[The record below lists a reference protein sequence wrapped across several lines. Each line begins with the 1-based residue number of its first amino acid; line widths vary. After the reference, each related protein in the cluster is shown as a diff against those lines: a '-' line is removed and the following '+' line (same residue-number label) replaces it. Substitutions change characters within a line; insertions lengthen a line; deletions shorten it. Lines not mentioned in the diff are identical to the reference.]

1 MCDNPAADMLRTKL
15 RTEMLSV
22 VETFSAARPPLVAF
36 LAFSIF
42 RCYVQHSWIVN
53 DRTTGRQHMNALCG
67 SESK

>member
-42 RCYVQHSWIVN
+42 RCYNTAGLSTIG
-53 DRTTGRQHMNALCG
+53 TPTGRQHMNALCG